1 MPTVKPSIPA
11 TVVVASLLA
20 VSACASAS
28 YTTRMAYLRKMANRG
43 VETHNLLASQGAKI
57 DAKRC
62 TDAYN
67 GLRDNSHP
75 NDENGESSDAW
86 LNQIQQFFVDSCVT
100 GYPKPVPG
108 DSSQPAPKTPLM
120 PTSVTPRATPSLTET
135 PHR

>member
-1 MPTVKPSIPA
+1 MPAAAILA
-11 TVVVASLLA
+11 GLLA
-20 VSACASAS
+20 VSACASAN
-28 YTTRMAYLRKMANRG
+28 YTTRMAYLRKVANRG

-62 TDAYN
+62 TEAYS

-75 NDENGESSDAW
+75 NDENGESSEAW

-108 DSSQPAPKTPLM
+108 GTPQPPPKISPSPAAPTLSASPS
-120 PTSVTPRATPSLTET
+120 PTKHT
-135 PHR
+135 